1 LDGEKMS
8 KGTLLKGAIIL
19 SIAGVITKVI
29 SAIYRVPYQNMAGD
43 IGFYVYQQVYPFYG
57 MAIIFATIGFP
68 VVISKYVAEYRVRN
82 QEKLQEFLALSFIS
96 LQFAGLII
104 FLFFY
109 LGAPVIA
116 AFMQDTQLVLPIRA
130 ISFIF
135 LFVPF
140 VAVVRGFYQGLGDMK
155 PTAMTQIIEQV
166 IRISV
171 ILTFTYIFVKNDF
184 GDYVVGTGA
193 AFGSIIGVFF
203 AGVILFLISR
213 EDIYY
218 RHFFS
223 QIKKIKNYKS
233 VIKKIYI
240 HGFAICLSAMAL
252 ILFQAIDAFT
262 MVPLLKSIGI
272 NVEEAKLMKG
282 VYDRGQPLIQLGT
295 VIATSIALPLI
306 PMLAAVFA
314 QKKWEE
320 LRSKAELA
328 LRTSLLFG
336 LAAVAGLAII
346 IEPVNIMLFTDGKGT
361 DVLFIL
367 SFSILFSSITST
379 TSAILQGVGYIGL
392 TARHVTYGLILKIIL
407 SLVLIPLL
415 ATKGAAIATVIGF
428 SFIALLNVI
437 AMLKKVGHCIP
448 SVKKVLFMLLATVV
462 LIVACSSWQYIITD
476 IFHLHIN
483 TRLAAAV
490 VALSTA
496 ILGVVVYLGT
506 IIFVGVYSEEELTAL
521 PIVKKLPIIK
531 RER

>member
-1 LDGEKMS
+1 MS

-68 VVISKYVAEYRVRN
+68 VVISKFVAEYRVKN
-82 QEKLQEFLALSFIS
+82 KEKLQEFLALSFIS
-96 LQFAGLII
+96 LQIAGLVI
-104 FLFFY
+104 FLIFY

-116 AFMQDTQLVLPIRA
+116 SFMQDNQLVLPIRA

-140 VAVVRGFYQGLGDMK
+140 VAVVRGYYQGLGDMK

-166 IRISV
+166 IRITV
-171 ILTFTYIFVKNDF
+171 ILTFTYIFVKNGF

-203 AGVILFLISR
+203 AGVLLFLISR
-213 EDIYY
+213 EDISY
-218 RHFFS
+218 RAFLMH
-223 QIKKIKNYKS
+223 IKKVNGYTT
-233 VIKKIYI
+233 VIKKIYM

-262 MVPLLKSIGI
+262 MVPLLKTIGI
-272 NVEEAKLMKG
+272 NVEEAKIMKG

-306 PMLAAVFA
+306 PMLATVFA

-361 DVLFIL
+361 DVLLIL

-379 TSAILQGVGYIGL
+379 TSAVLQGVGYIGL
-392 TARHVTYGLILKIIL
+392 TARHVTYGIILKIIL
-407 SLVLIPLL
+407 SLALIPIY
-415 ATKGAAIATVIGF
+415 ATKGAALATVIGF

-437 AMLKKVGHCIP
+437 AMLRKVGGCIP
-448 SVKKVLFMLLATVV
+448 SLKKILLMLLATIF
-462 LIVACSSWQYIITD
+462 LIVACSSWQFLISD
-476 IFHLHIN
+476 FLHLHMN
-483 TRLAAAV
+483 TRLGAAFI
-490 VALSTA
+490 ALSTA
-496 ILGVVVYLGT
+496 VLGVAVYLGT
-506 IIFVGVYSEEELTAL
+506 IIFVGVYSEEELKAL
-521 PIVKKLPIIK
+521 PIAKKIPILK